1 MTNEGELTIEG
12 TGEMDNYETIS
23 QSPWYSYKS
32 AIKSVIINEGVTT
45 VGDYAFSIYT
55 NLINLSLPNT
65 LKIIGKNAFD
75 TCEKLTSLIIP
86 EGCKTIEYGAFLY
99 CSGLNTITLPNSL
112 TSIGDYAFA
121 SCWNIESL
129 FIPEKVEFIGEL
141 AFRATTKLNTIRV
154 DSNNT
159 TFDSRND
166 CNAIIET
173 NTNKLRLGCS
183 STTIPNDIVIIG
195 NGAFHSQ
202 NLSVTI
208 PQSVKTVESWAFN
221 GSSGQIKILCKT
233 PPTIEHQNAFSSSTA
248 EIHVPYGCLECYAD
262 EPWYT
267 FRKNGKLKEFVPNIQ
282 TGTCG
287 ENLTYSL
294 DLDYGELT
302 ISGTGEME
310 NYESSS
316 KYPWYSYQS
325 AIKSVLIK
333 EGVTSIGSN
342 AFRGCSGLT
351 SITIPNSVTS
361 IGAFAFYKCI

>member
-1 MTNEGELTIEG
+1 M
-12 TGEMDNYETIS
+12 
-23 QSPWYSYKS
+23 
-32 AIKSVIINEGVTT
+32 
-45 VGDYAFSIYT
+45 
-55 NLINLSLPNT
+55 
-65 LKIIGKNAFD
+65 
-75 TCEKLTSLIIP
+75 
-86 EGCKTIEYGAFLY
+86 
-99 CSGLNTITLPNSL
+99 
-112 TSIGDYAFA
+112 
-121 SCWNIESL
+121 NIESL